1 MKILFA
7 LMLVCS
13 VNAFAESKESKML
26 GENASPEY
34 KNCLG
39 EDKCPSQ
46 RCANSCAMIN
56 STQFKDDRS
65 TASSGPKRKGKGAAS
80 AQ

>member
-13 VNAFAESKESKML
+13 VNAFAETKESKML

-46 RCANSCAMIN
+46 RCSNSCAMIN

-65 TASSGPKRKGKGAAS
+65 TASTPKRGGKKGAAS

>member
-7 LMLVCS
+7 VMLAFS
-13 VNAFAESKESKML
+13 ASAFAQKEGKL
-26 GENASPEY
+26 VGENASPEY
-34 KNCLG
+34 KNCLA

-56 STQFKDDRS
+56 SAQFKDDRN
-65 TASSGPKRKGKGAAS
+65 TVAGPKRTNKKGAAS

>member
-7 LMLVCS
+7 LMIAVS
-13 VNAFAESKESKML
+13 ASAFANEKAMV

-34 KNCLG
+34 KNCLA

-65 TASSGPKRKGKGAAS
+65 TASAAPKKNGKSKAS

>member
-7 LMLVCS
+7 LMIAVS
-13 VNAFAESKESKML
+13 ASAFANNEKAMV

-46 RCANSCAMIN
+46 MCANSCAMIN
-56 STQFKDDRS
+56 RAQFKEDRS
-65 TASSGPKRKGKGAAS
+65 TASSQPKRGGKSKAS

>member
-13 VNAFAESKESKML
+13 TTAFAQKKFDKHV

-34 KNCLG
+34 KNCLA

-56 STQFKDDRS
+56 SAQFKDDNERS
-65 TASSGPKRKGKGAAS
+65 KNLSNVKKRAGR
-80 AQ
+80 Q

>member
-7 LMLVCS
+7 LMLVCTTS
-13 VNAFAESKESKML
+13 AFAQKESKMV

-34 KNCLG
+34 KNCLA

-56 STQFKDDRS
+56 SAQFKEDRS
-65 TASSGPKRKGKGAAS
+65 TAGAGPKRAGKKGAAS

>member
-1 MKILFA
+1 MKIFFMLMIA
-7 LMLVCS
+7 LS
-13 VNAFAESKESKML
+13 SSAFASDMKV

-34 KNCLG
+34 KSCLA

-56 STQFKDDRS
+56 STQFKSDRN
-65 TASSGPKRKGKGAAS
+65 TAVAPKKRGGKSDAS